1 MKIDIRS
8 KLKNHEKPTM
18 VIAEGV
24 EVTVNNDAIAILE
37 VMEII
42 NGTDDKSISSTDIL
56 LTLRKLF
63 NTTDFEK
70 IKKLGLDFN
79 ALITLIM
86 EAVETVQG
94 VNDEKN

>member
-8 KLKNHEKPTM
+8 KLENHEKPTM
-18 VIAEGV
+18 IIADGV

-42 NGTDDKSISSTDIL
+42 NSTDDKNMSSADIL
-56 LTLRKLF
+56 LILRKLF
-63 NTTDFEK
+63 SNTDFEK

-86 EAVETVQG
+86 GAVETVQG
-94 VNDEKN
+94 VSDEKN